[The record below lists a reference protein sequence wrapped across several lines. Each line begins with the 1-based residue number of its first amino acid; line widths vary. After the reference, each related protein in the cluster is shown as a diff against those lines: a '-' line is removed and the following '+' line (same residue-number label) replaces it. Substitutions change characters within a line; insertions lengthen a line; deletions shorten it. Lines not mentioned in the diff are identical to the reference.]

1 MTDSPRYPFLDAYGI
16 FPSHSSSSRTRR
28 RSWSM
33 ACPAAVSTLPIRWSV
48 TSWDAWSPGVA
59 AAI

>member
-1 MTDSPRYPFLDAYGI
+1 MTDSQRYPFLDAYGI
-16 FPSHSSSSRTRR
+16 FPPHTPPPLVDGLPGCGVSR
-28 RSWSM
+28 
-33 ACPAAVSTLPIRWSV
+33 LPIRWSV